1 MPPASGAMTI
11 GAVACVGCL
20 VLSVAACCMASMAF
34 KNQVT
39 TTVDAIETARGKP
52 YAQVVD
58 EVRASFL
65 MQALTIQV
73 VRRGAG
79 QTLTA
84 GDNTLV
90 LVVDDN
96 DLVTDAIVADEDAV
110 KTIKHAGAVATYL
123 PTQ

>member
-1 MPPASGAMTI
+1 MPPANSATTI
-11 GAVACVGCL
+11 GMVASIGCV
-20 VLSVAACCMASMAF
+20 VRSVAACCMASMAF
-34 KNQVT
+34 KNQVS
-39 TTVDAIETARGKP
+39 TTVDAIKTARGKP

-58 EVRASFL
+58 EVRSVFL

-90 LVVDDN
+90 LVVDDG
-96 DLVTDAIVADEDAV
+96 DLVTDTIVADDDAV
-110 KTIKHAGAVATYL
+110 KTIKHAGTVATY
-123 PTQ
+123 PPRQ